1 MTYGIREARRLY
13 GTEGWG
19 NGYFDVNDA
28 GRLVVTPTRN
38 TASVDLYALMER
50 LRARKLRLPLLVR
63 FPQILENRVEELTGA
78 FRRAMR
84 EYKYPAA
91 YHGVFPIKVNQHRH
105 VVETLVR
112 AGRRRH
118 LGLEAGSKAELAVA
132 LAQDLGPDGLIVCNG
147 YKDESYVRLA
157 LRGTALGRRVVMICE
172 KPMEVRLICELSKK
186 LGITPHL
193 GIRIRLRA
201 RGSGKWEKSSGS
213 AAKFGL
219 TTQELLD
226 AVEELKRYD
235 LLDSFEMLHF
245 HAGSQITEIKRIKV
259 AVKEGARV
267 YAKLR
272 ALGCRLTHLDVGGGL
287 GVDYDGSNTSYEA
300 SMNYS
305 VVEYANDIVYAIQE
319 ICEAENVPC
328 PIIVS
333 ESGRALTAYH
343 AMLLCEVRS
352 RTSDAGNGELIVPA
366 DAHDSLLALHE
377 IFQGMTRKNHREYF
391 HDAEDRRDEIER
403 LFDLGYLSLR
413 DRALAERLH
422 MRIQMEAL
430 RHAKADR
437 FVPDEFEALEKRL
450 ITKYIANFSVFQ
462 SIPDSWALDQ
472 LFPVLPIHRLDEEPT
487 VQATLCDVT
496 CDSDGEVDRFVDS
509 RDVSTSLPVH
519 EIRDGEPYVVAITM
533 IGAYQDVLGDYHN
546 LFGRVDE
553 VHVRVATNGAVKIAH
568 TLKGDEP
575 TDVLRLFDFDP
586 DAMVK
591 SVEAAALAA
600 VKAGRLKKDA
610 GAAIV
615 RDYRASLKG
624 STYLSF

>member
-1 MTYGIREARRLY
+1 MSYGIRDARRLY

-19 NGYFDVNDA
+19 NGYFDINEKGHLSVH
-28 GRLVVTPTRN
+28 PTRGEPG
-38 TASVDLYALMER
+38 VDLYDLVER
-50 LRARKLRLPLLVR
+50 LQARKLRLPLLVR

-78 FRRAMR
+78 FRAAIKEFR
-84 EYKYPAA
+84 YPAS
-91 YHGVFPIKVNQHRH
+91 YHGVFPIKVNQHRD
-105 VVETLVR
+105 VVEALVR

-132 LAQDLGPDGLIVCNG
+132 LAQELGPDGLIICNG
-147 YKDESYVRLA
+147 YKDEAYIRLA
-157 LRGTALGRRVVMICE
+157 LRGTALGRRVVMILE
-172 KPMEVRLICELSKK
+172 KPQEVRLVCEVSKR
-186 LGITPHL
+186 LGVRPHL

-226 AVEELKRYD
+226 AVEELKRND
-235 LLDSFEMLHF
+235 LVDALEMLHF
-245 HAGSQITEIKRIKV
+245 HAGSQITEIKRIKT

-300 SMNYS
+300 SMNYT
-305 VVEYANDIVYAIQE
+305 VREYANDVVYSVME

-328 PIIVS
+328 PILVS

-343 AMLLCEVRS
+343 ALLLSDMRG
-352 RTSDAGNGELIVPA
+352 RTADLGNGELMVPA
-366 DAHDSLLALHE
+366 DAHDSLLALND
-377 IFQGMTRKNHREYF
+377 ILQGMNRKNHREYF
-391 HDAEDRRDEIER
+391 HDGEEKREELER

-413 DRALAERLH
+413 DRALGERLH
-422 MRIQMEAL
+422 LRIQMEAL

-472 LFPVLPIHRLDEEPT
+472 LFPVMPIHRLGEEPT

-509 RDVSTSLPVH
+509 RDVSSSLPVH
-519 EIRDGEPYVVAITM
+519 EMREGEPYIVAITM

-546 LFGRVDE
+546 LFGRADE
-553 VHVRVATNGAVKIAH
+553 AHVRVAANGAVRVSR

-586 DAMVK
+586 EAMART
-591 SVEAAALAA
+591 VEAEAQAA
-600 VKAGRLKKDA
+600 VKAGRLKST
-610 GAAIV
+610 AAKAVV
-615 RDYRASLKG
+615 RDYRASLRG